1 MAETVRRL
9 EEIAADNPVPL
20 LQRQRLSGERILFAK
35 VNLAK
40 GCHVALH
47 RHENEQIAYVV
58 SGKVKW
64 TFGEPGSADHREE
77 VVEGGTVVHLPS
89 NFPHGVDALEDT
101 LIIDLLS
108 PPGEMGV
115 DRQSAP

>member
-1 MAETVRRL
+1 MDARIYPL
-9 EEIAADNPVPL
+9 EEVSQDNPVPHL
-20 LQRQRLSGERILFAK
+20 LRRKITGERILFAEVHLK
-35 VNLAK
+35 A

-47 RHENEQIAYVV
+47 NHENEQIAYIV

-64 TFGEPGSADHREE
+64 TLGAEGSPERREI
-77 VVEGGTVVHLPS
+77 VLEGGNVLHLPS
-89 NFPHGVDALEDT
+89 HFPHGVDAIEDT

-115 DRQSAP
+115 DRQKS

>member
-1 MAETVRRL
+1 MNAKIYALNEV
-9 EEIAADNPVPL
+9 AQDNPVPRL
-20 LQRQRLSGERILFAK
+20 LRRRVTGDRILFAE
-35 VNLAK
+35 VHLQA

-47 RHENEQIAYVV
+47 DHENEQIAYIV

-64 TFGEPGSADHREE
+64 TLGAEGSAERREIIL
-77 VVEGGTVVHLPS
+77 EGGNVLHLPS
-89 NFPHGVDALEDT
+89 HFPHGVDALEDT

-115 DRQSAP
+115 DRQKA